1 MSQENQNIES
11 FRALSESISF
21 ANNEIRLKGL
31 NKPKPLSKE
40 GLEDIIYLFYQRRQE
55 INSTEIEEG
64 YTKNLLIKY
73 PSDKRH
79 TWANFSWKQ
88 IKIKDDL
95 LQPNNRGDLIVKKG
109 SQLLLSRAGNYL
121 LVSDS
126 NGSPFVTLSYPSVFS
141 EKLGKDN
148 YTTVVGKFY
157 SADIDDNPNVVRF
170 YFNIKPSSKAVINIV
185 DQIQQRFDWWGLPFR
200 FKFLN
205 RLAYSRVD
213 AGVLYI
219 SRKYFFVALNLIK
232 QVCEKKEI
240 QETFL
245 NKEVPHFTYKV
256 TDGIG
261 FAEEPITHQTKR
273 YSFGTWTAHLIS
285 ESIFKILGGDLSGKD
300 FPTAEQLID
309 VFKGRIPNLHLNEN
323 SNFPYTFDWVNR
335 IPSYI
340 PISNMF
346 FEEANT
352 IARILC
358 NETVWLKKDRCTW
371 LTYGEKEKTEIKFF
385 RTIDNSVMT
394 GRAGVALFLASMY
407 RLNKDRLFRYIATC
421 TLDSI
426 IENIII
432 DLETINKDVLSWQGL
447 SFVFKNVGEWLNE
460 GRFIEISKR
469 IDEHTTNFKTETN
482 ENPSSTIIDID
493 DALKSYRNMRRVI
506 SLQLTK
512 SLTRSSKKQ
521 ALEIKNQY
529 LDKIKPYYHGLLY
542 ITRGKDEFCPTLSQG
557 LACIGYFF
565 LKISNQ
571 SDVLSVPY
579 EFIDA
584 S

>member
-21 ANNEIRLKGL
+21 ANYEIRLKGL

-55 INSTEIEEG
+55 LDSMGIEEG

-95 LQPNNRGDLIVKKG
+95 LQPNNKGDLIVKKG

-126 NGSPFVTLSYPSVFS
+126 VGSPFVTLSYPSVFS
-141 EKLGKDN
+141 DKFNKDS
-148 YTTVVGKFY
+148 YTTIVGKFY

-205 RLAYSRVD
+205 RLAYSRAD
-213 AGVLYI
+213 TGVLYI
-219 SRKYFFVALNLIK
+219 SKKYFFVALNLIK

-261 FAEEPITHQTKR
+261 FAEEPITHQTKI
-273 YSFGTWTAHLIS
+273 YSFGTWTAYRIS
-285 ESIFKILGGDLSGKD
+285 EAIFEILGGDLIGKA

-309 VFKGRIPNLHLNEN
+309 VFKDRIPNLHLNEN
-323 SNFPYTFDWVNR
+323 SNFPYNFDWVNR
-335 IPSYI
+335 MPSYI
-340 PISNMF
+340 PISNAF
-346 FEEANT
+346 FGEANT

-358 NETVWLKKDRCTW
+358 NEAVWIKENQCTW
-371 LTYGEKEKTEIKFF
+371 LTYGENDNNNFF
-385 RTIDNSVMT
+385 RAIDNSVMT
-394 GRAGVALFLASMY
+394 GRAGVAIFLASMY
-407 RLNKDRLFRYIATC
+407 RQNKDRLFRYVATSA
-421 TLDSI
+421 LNSI
-426 IENIII
+426 VENVTI
-432 DLETINKDVLSWQGL
+432 DLETIKKDMLLWQGL
-447 SFVFKNVGEWLNE
+447 SFVFKNVGEWFNE

-469 IDEHTTNFKTETN
+469 IDEHTTNFKTEID
-482 ENPSSTIIDID
+482 EAPSSEIIVID
-493 DALKSYRNMRRVI
+493 DALHSYRNMRRVI
-506 SLQLTK
+506 SLQSTK
-512 SLTRSSKKQ
+512 SIPRSSKKQ

-529 LDKIKPYYHGLLY
+529 LDQIKPYPNALLE
-542 ITRGKDEFCPTLSQG
+542 INIKNETEFCPTLSQG

-565 LKISNQ
+565 LKMSNQ
-571 SDVLSVPY
+571 PNVLSIPY
-579 EFIDA
+579 EFIDVG
-584 S
+584 